1 MAINE
6 ILVLSGKGG
15 TGKTTITSSLIP
27 YFDNVVIGDCDVD
40 APNLQIL
47 FDPTTLSKES
57 FLGMKKAALDDEKCI
72 QCGKCYE
79 MCKFDAVGN
88 MSKCEGCGVCEYVC
102 PVDAIKMVDNVV
114 GDLFVSQTKYGKMV
128 HACLKAGEEN
138 SGKLVA
144 QVRKVAKK
152 IAQDEGREYIILD
165 GAPGIACNVIS
176 SLTGVKKVVVV
187 TEPTASGLHDLKRV
201 VSLIE
206 RFRITPYFV
215 INKYDLSLE
224 GSAKIEEYV
233 ESLGYRV
240 YVKMPFDKRI
250 VESITQMKIPSVTE
264 RELFESLGFE
274 ELVMELKGVK
284 K

>member
-1 MAINE
+1 MAIKE

-57 FLGMKKAALDDEKCI
+57 FLGMKKAVLDDEKCI

-88 MSKCEGCGVCEYVC
+88 VSKCEGCGVCEYVC

-152 IAQDEGREYIILD
+152 IAQDEGKEYIILD

-233 ESLGYRV
+233 ESFGYRV

-250 VESITQMKIPSVTE
+250 VESITQMKIPSVME

>member
-1 MAINE
+1 MAIKE

-57 FLGMKKAALDDEKCI
+57 FWGMKKAALDDEKCI

-250 VESITQMKIPSVTE
+250 VESITQMKIPSVKE

-274 ELVMELKGVK
+274 ELVMELKG
-284 K
+284 

>member
-1 MAINE
+1 MAIKE

-27 YFDNVVIGDCDVD
+27 YFENVVIGDCDVD

-88 MSKCEGCGVCEYVC
+88 VSKCEGCGVCEYVC

-152 IAQDEGREYIILD
+152 IAQDEGKEYIILD

-250 VESITQMKIPSVTE
+250 VESITQMKIPSVME
-264 RELFESLGFE
+264 RELFESLGFDD
-274 ELVMELKGVK
+274 LVMELKGIK

>member
-1 MAINE
+1 MAIKE

-250 VESITQMKIPSVTE
+250 VESITQMKIPSVME
-264 RELFESLGFE
+264 RELFESLGFD
-274 ELVMELKGVK
+274 ELVMELKR
-284 K
+284 

>member
-1 MAINE
+1 MAIKE

-57 FLGMKKAALDDEKCI
+57 FLGMKKSVLDDEKCI

-152 IAQDEGREYIILD
+152 IAQDEGKEYIILD

-224 GSAKIEEYV
+224 GSAKIEKYV

-250 VESITQMKIPSVTE
+250 VESITQMKIPSVME
-264 RELFESLGFE
+264 RELFESLGFDD
-274 ELVMELKGVK
+274 LVMELKG
-284 K
+284 